1 MEIVMPKKRLSD
13 ALAKSSNF
21 VVVAELAAGPKY
33 NFGPIEKFLSG
44 AKEAGPDAVPE
55 GFDFA
60 GICVPQN
67 PGGVANLEPADVL
80 LRIKDKDLLGDLDFI
95 PHISCKDHNSDG
107 ITSSLVNYRARDVE
121 SVLALTG
128 DKPVSAKG
136 SFEVE
141 SVGLLQLIER
151 MNSESFL
158 KAKPDQWD
166 KISQFFPGAA
176 VSPFKYTEASQMQQ
190 YYKMEKKIAS
200 GAKFLITQVGWDWKK
215 SQELMQYLKE
225 NSIDTPVFG
234 NVYLLS
240 TTTPAPR
247 LMHDIKLPGC
257 FVSDEFLAKLQSENI
272 EQHIERA
279 AQQVAMYKQLGAAGV
294 DIGGVHDFATFTK
307 ILELANQIGSGWEKH
322 KDNLCWPGGENF
334 YLFESSGQQAVK
346 TRMKKRSRQRF
357 FDFMH
362 RAILD
367 SDYTGFKLF
376 RGSMGLLGTRKG
388 KGFCYKS
395 FYAMERWFK
404 YLAFDCEDCGD
415 CYLPEN
421 FSYCTIGGCEKGMD
435 NAPCGDSTADGL
447 CGNNLERICIGEY
460 IYKAAAAK
468 PDGRSKLRATINKPR
483 MHELENS
490 ASILNYLFG
499 MDHTK
504 VAPLIA
510 IGDMLNAYNPA
521 IGTAMKQYNDS
532 IGKTKGPNGALNF
545 LKALILT
552 QAAEGASYIAV
563 NIDALAKDN
572 PDTAAELITP
582 YVKLVRKLGKGVPI
596 CIESRHEEALIAGL
610 QEWYRG
616 DGHVAHPLVGPIDI
630 SSNHTTLTFKK
641 QRDFAMICTLG
652 DNDVPDID
660 KATDKAKEVVNKAVS
675 EYGFKPEQIFFDAGA
690 AALMKDLPESPGTAN
705 ETYKAFRIMKNIKG
719 SSVTKKC
726 HCLLNTGLA
735 MFGIPSRAVGVC
747 RAYVARA
754 MEYGLDAAFV
764 DVTRHYGESPA
775 DTKLLELV
783 DAYVEMDG
791 SAEKRANAEKL
802 MSGFAAGAKSRKGR
816 LAPKKKPPKKSPQGM
831 AGAT

>member
-1 MEIVMPKKRLSD
+1 MPKKRLSD

-44 AKEAGPDAVPE
+44 AKEAGPDAVPKDFE
-55 GFDFA
+55 FA

-80 LRIKDKDLLGDLDFI
+80 LRIKDKNLLGDLDFI
-95 PHISCKDHNSDG
+95 PHISCKDHNTDG
-107 ITSSLVNYRARDVE
+107 ITSSLVNYRARSVE
-121 SVLALTG
+121 SVFALTG

-158 KAKPDQWD
+158 NAKPDQWD

-200 GAKFLITQVGWDWKK
+200 GARFLITQVGWDWKK

-225 NSIDTPVFG
+225 NSIDTPVLG

-272 EQHIERA
+272 EQHVERA

-307 ILELANQIGSGWEKH
+307 ILTLANQIGPDWEKY
-322 KDNLCWPGGENF
+322 KDNLCWPGGEKF
-334 YLFESSGQQAVK
+334 YLYESPGQKAVA
-346 TRMKKRSRQRF
+346 TRMKKRFRQRF

-376 RGSMGLLGTRKG
+376 RGTMGLLGTRKG
-388 KGFCYKS
+388 KGFCYRS
-395 FYAMERWFK
+395 FYAIERWFK

-468 PDGRSKLRATINKPR
+468 PHGRSKLRAIINKPR

-499 MDHTK
+499 ADHTK
-504 VAPLIA
+504 AAPLIA

-521 IGTAMKQYNDS
+521 IGTAMNQFNESLDKAKNQ
-532 IGKTKGPNGALNF
+532 NGALNF

-563 NIDALAKDN
+563 NIDALAKKDA
-572 PDTAAELITP
+572 TAVAKLVLP
-582 YVKLVRKLGKGVPI
+582 YVKLIRRFGKGVPV
-596 CIESRHEEALIAGL
+596 CIESRHQEALIAGL
-610 QEWYRG
+610 KQWYDT
-616 DGHVAHPLVGPIDI
+616 DGQVSHPLIGPINI
-630 SSNHTTLTFKK
+630 SSGDKILSLRK
-641 QRDFAMICTLG
+641 QYEFSMICTLS
-652 DNDVPDID
+652 DNNASEID
-660 KATDKAKEVVNKAVS
+660 KATDTAEQLVNKAVN
-675 EYGFKPEQIFFDAGA
+675 EYQFKPRQIFFDPGA
-690 AALMKDLPESPGTAN
+690 AALMKDLPESPGVAN
-705 ETYKAFRIMKNIKG
+705 QTYKAFRIMKNIKG
-719 SSVTKKC
+719 NSATKKC
-726 HCLLNTGLA
+726 HCLLNTNLA

-775 DTKLLELV
+775 DPKLLELV

-791 SAEKRANAEKL
+791 SAEKRNNAEKL
-802 MSGFAAGAKSRKGR
+802 MSSFAAGA
-816 LAPKKKPPKKSPQGM
+816 KKPPKKS
-831 AGAT
+831 

>member
-1 MEIVMPKKRLSD
+1 MSKKKLSIS
-13 ALAKSSNF
+13 LAKDSNF

-33 NFGPIEKFLSG
+33 NFSPIEKFLSG
-44 AKEAGPDAVPE
+44 AKEAESDAVPKD
-55 GFDFA
+55 FDFV
-60 GICVPQN
+60 GITVPQN
-67 PGGVANLEPADVL
+67 PGGVANLEPSDIL
-80 LRIKDKDLLGDLDFI
+80 SRINEKNLLGDLDYI
-95 PHISCKDHNSDG
+95 PHISCKDHNADG
-107 ITSSLVNYRARDVE
+107 LTSSLANYRARNVE
-121 SVLALTG
+121 SVLVLTG

-141 SVGLLQLIER
+141 AIGLLQLIER
-151 MNSESFL
+151 MNCESYL

-166 KISQFFPGAA
+166 KIHQFFSGAA

-215 SQELMQYLKE
+215 SRELMRYMEE
-225 NSIDTPVFG
+225 NSIDTPVIG

-257 FVSDEFLAKLQSENI
+257 FVSDEFLARLQSETL

-279 AQQVAMYKQLGAAGV
+279 AQQVAMYRELGAAGV
-294 DIGGVHDFATFTK
+294 DVGGVHDFAVFTK
-307 ILELANQIGSGWEKH
+307 IIELANQIGSDWEKH

-334 YLFESSGQQAVK
+334 YLYESSGQNAVA
-346 TRMKKRSRQRF
+346 TRKKKKVRQSF

-367 SDYTGFKLF
+367 ADYTGFKLF
-376 RGSMGLLGTRKG
+376 RGTMGIFGTRKG

-404 YLAFDCEDCGD
+404 YIAFDCQDCGD

-421 FSYCTIGGCEKGMD
+421 FGYCSIGGCEKGMD

-460 IYKAAAAK
+460 IYNAAASK
-468 PDGRSKLRATINKPR
+468 PDGREKLRSIINKPR
-483 MHELENS
+483 MHELENT

-499 MDHTK
+499 TDHTK
-504 VAPLIA
+504 AAPLIS
-510 IGDMLNAYNPA
+510 IGDMLNSYNPA
-521 IGTAMKQYNDS
+521 IRTAMKQFNDS
-532 IGKTKGPNGALNF
+532 IGKAKNPNGASNF

-563 NIDALAKDN
+563 NIDALAKDD
-572 PDTAAELITP
+572 PDAAPELIRP
-582 YVKLVRKLGKGVPI
+582 YVKLVRKLGKGVPV
-596 CIESRHEEALIAGL
+596 CIESTNEEALIAGL
-610 QEWYRG
+610 QEWYLG
-616 DGHVAHPLVGPIDI
+616 DGHVSPPLIGPIDI
-630 SSNHTTLTFKK
+630 STNHTILTFKK
-641 QRDFAMICTLG
+641 QHDFSMICTLG
-652 DNDVPDID
+652 DNDATEID
-660 KATDKAKEVVNKAVS
+660 KAIDKAKQIVNKAVN
-675 EYGFKPEQIFFDAGA
+675 EYRFKPEQIFFDAGA
-690 AALMKDLPESPGTAN
+690 AMLTKDLPESPGVASQ
-705 ETYKAFRIMKNIKG
+705 TYKAFRIIK
-719 SSVTKKC
+719 SIKHDSATKKC
-726 HCLLNTGLA
+726 HCLLNTNMA
-735 MFGIPSRAVGVC
+735 MFGVPARSVGVC

-754 MEYGLDAAFV
+754 MEYGLDAAYA

-775 DTKLLELV
+775 DAKLLDLV

-791 SAEKRANAEKL
+791 SAEKRETAEKL
-802 MSGFAAGAKSRKGR
+802 MSGLAAGAK
-816 LAPKKKPPKKSPQGM
+816 KKKPPKKS
-831 AGAT
+831 